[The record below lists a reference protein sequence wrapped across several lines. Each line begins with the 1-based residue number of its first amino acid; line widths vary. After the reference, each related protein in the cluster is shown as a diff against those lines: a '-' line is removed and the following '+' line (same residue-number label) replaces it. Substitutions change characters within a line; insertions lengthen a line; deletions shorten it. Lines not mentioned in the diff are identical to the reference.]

1 MCGGLAHIGISDHS
15 LIYVHVYRKLSI
27 PSDLKGDNNVC
38 IRYYNKFNS
47 DLFRKDIMAQPWN
60 EIWEMEN
67 PNDIWI
73 KWKSFFFLNL
83 R

>member
-1 MCGGLAHIGISDHS
+1 MCSGVAHIGISNHS
-15 LIYVHVYRKLSI
+15 LIYVYRKLSI
-27 PSDLKGDNNVC
+27 PSDLKEDNNVC

-47 DLFRKDIMAQPWN
+47 DFFRKDIMVQPWN